1 MMTCFLKT
9 GDYESSTDIN
19 SFLVII
25 IPLLT
30 IVSSV
35 VFMIYM
41 SIKDLISHKKG
52 MVKLYKIY
60 MFYIIIYEVL
70 NLPLLILLILSSM
83 KSKITFT
90 ANTMKIL
97 AYITTLIT
105 SLIPFIMSIFRAC
118 FNLVH
123 VEWLH
128 NCLKKSDKAASLEG
142 AEPTALTISPLI
154 PSNKKEKTDF
164 VQIENKIMK
173 ATIRDILIGIAYS
186 LEMVDKSEELE
197 DSPSKTKHIIKYAN
211 IKHIIND
218 INISEDNF
226 QEYEFIDYLPKTFQ
240 KIRTL
245 YNVDTKDIIES
256 VLPKNNQ
263 LSINESAGKS
273 GAFFIQTSNNH
284 FIIKSLKSE
293 ECKLIR
299 KTFLE
304 KYLNYIEK
312 NPNSL
317 LCPIYGMYGISTKN
331 HDKKLILVM
340 RNLIG
345 SFSNNIMCKYDLK
358 GSTYKRS
365 DEFQFEKVN
374 VQVMKDLDFFNIE
387 KVLMFPD
394 ITINSFREIAK
405 NDSAFLNEQELMD
418 YSLLVVKISIDKNMA
433 TEIFGNSYNND
444 REQVF
449 QELMTTQESKI
460 FLGVDKLTASDKY
473 KHYRSFLYPS
483 LTEGTAYILGI
494 IDYFQY
500 YNFLK
505 LVETKYKNI
514 LFNKTHTKD
523 DNAQENEPGPVYI
536 SCVDPFTYKSRFDL
550 MIDKITKVKELLFE
564 KQE

>member
-1 MMTCFLKT
+1 MTCFLKT

-35 VFMIYM
+35 IFMIYM
-41 SIKDLISHKKG
+41 SIKDLISPKKG
-52 MVKLYKIY
+52 MVKIYKIY
-60 MFYIIIYEVL
+60 MLYIIIYEIL
-70 NLPLLILLILSSM
+70 NLPLLILLILSSI
-83 KSKITFT
+83 KSKIPFT
-90 ANTMKIL
+90 DNTMKIF

-128 NCLKKSDKAASLEG
+128 NCLKKSNKAASLEG

-154 PSNKKEKTDF
+154 PSNKDQKTDF

-173 ATIRDILIGIAYS
+173 TTIRDILIGIAYS

-197 DSPSKTKHIIKYAN
+197 DSSSKTKHIIKYAN

-218 INISEDNF
+218 ININEDNF

-263 LSINESAGKS
+263 LNIDGSAGKS
-273 GAFFIQTSNNH
+273 GAFFIQTANNY

-304 KYLNYIEK
+304 KYLDYIEK

-331 HDKKLILVM
+331 NDKKFILVM

-358 GSTYKRS
+358 GSTYKRT

-460 FLGVDKLTASDKY
+460 FLGVDEQTASDKY

-523 DNAQENEPGPVYI
+523 DNAQENETGPVYI

-564 KQE
+564 KKE

>member
-9 GDYESSTDIN
+9 GNSESSNKHNAFI
-19 SFLVII
+19 VII
-25 IPLLT
+25 IPLLA
-30 IVSSV
+30 IFSSV
-35 VFMIYM
+35 VFMIYVY
-41 SIKDLISHKKG
+41 IKDLLSRKKG
-52 MVKLYKIY
+52 IVKIY
-60 MFYIIIYEVL
+60 KTCILYIIIYEVL
-70 NLPLLILLILSSM
+70 NLPLLILLMVSSM
-83 KSKITFT
+83 KSNITHSNNIIKIF
-90 ANTMKIL
+90 

-105 SLIPFIMSIFRAC
+105 SLIPFIMSILRAC

-128 NCLKKSDKAASLEG
+128 NCLKKSDKAVTLQG
-142 AEPTALTISPLI
+142 AEPTVLTISPLI
-154 PSNKKEKTDF
+154 PSNKREETDF
-164 VQIENKIMK
+164 VQIEHKIMK
-173 ATIRDILIGIAYS
+173 TTIRDILIGIAYS
-186 LEMVDKSEELE
+186 LELADKPGELQN
-197 DSPSKTKHIIKYAN
+197 SSSKTKHRIKYAN
-211 IKHIIND
+211 IKHILND
-218 INISEDNF
+218 IKINEDNF
-226 QEYEFIDYLPKTFQ
+226 QEYEFIDYLPKAFH
-240 KIRTL
+240 KLRSL
-245 YNVDTKDIIES
+245 YHVDTKEIIES

-263 LSINESAGKS
+263 LSIDGSAGKS
-273 GAFFIQTSNNH
+273 GAFFIQTSNNY

-304 KYLNYIEK
+304 KYLHYIEK
-312 NPNSL
+312 NPKSL
-317 LCPIYGMYGISTKN
+317 LCPIYGMYSISTIN
-331 HDKKLILVM
+331 NEKKYILIM

-358 GSTYKRS
+358 GSTYKRT

-460 FLGVDKLTASDKY
+460 FLGVDEQTASDKY

-514 LFNKTHTKD
+514 LFNKP
-523 DNAQENEPGPVYI
+523 DNNQINKSGQVYI
-536 SCVDPFTYKSRFDL
+536 SCADPLTYKSRFDL
-550 MIDKITKVKELLFE
+550 MIDKITKVKELLFQ
-564 KQE
+564 K

>member
-1 MMTCFLKT
+1 MTCFLKT

-35 VFMIYM
+35 IFMIYM
-41 SIKDLISHKKG
+41 SIKDLISPKKG
-52 MVKLYKIY
+52 MVKIYKIY
-60 MFYIIIYEVL
+60 ILYITTYEIL

-83 KSKITFT
+83 NSKIPFT
-90 ANTMKIL
+90 DNTMKIF

-128 NCLKKSDKAASLEG
+128 NCLKKSNKAASLEG

-154 PSNKKEKTDF
+154 PSNKDEKTDF

-173 ATIRDILIGIAYS
+173 TTIRDILIGIAYS

-197 DSPSKTKHIIKYAN
+197 DSSSKTKHIIKYAN

-218 INISEDNF
+218 ININEDNF
-226 QEYEFIDYLPKTFQ
+226 QEYEFIDYLPKIFK
-240 KIRTL
+240 KIRSL

-263 LSINESAGKS
+263 LSIDGSAGKS
-273 GAFFIQTSNNH
+273 GAFFIQTANNY

-304 KYLNYIEK
+304 KYLDYIEK

-331 HDKKLILVM
+331 NDKKFILVM

-358 GSTYKRS
+358 GSTYKRT

-449 QELMTTQESKI
+449 QELMTTQKSKI
-460 FLGVDKLTASDKY
+460 FLGVDEQTASDKY

-523 DNAQENEPGPVYI
+523 DNAQENETGPVYI
-536 SCVDPFTYKSRFDL
+536 SCVDPLTYKSRFDL

-564 KQE
+564 KQD

>member
-1 MMTCFLKT
+1 MTCFLKT

-35 VFMIYM
+35 IFMIYM
-41 SIKDLISHKKG
+41 SIKDLISPKKG
-52 MVKLYKIY
+52 MVKIYKIY
-60 MFYIIIYEVL
+60 ILYITTYEIL
-70 NLPLLILLILSSM
+70 NLPLLILLILSSI
-83 KSKITFT
+83 KSKIPFT
-90 ANTMKIL
+90 DNTMKIF

-128 NCLKKSDKAASLEG
+128 NCLKKSNKAASLEG

-154 PSNKKEKTDF
+154 PSNKDEKTDF

-173 ATIRDILIGIAYS
+173 TTIRDILIGIAYS

-197 DSPSKTKHIIKYAN
+197 DSSSKTKHIIKYAN

-218 INISEDNF
+218 ININEDNF
-226 QEYEFIDYLPKTFQ
+226 QEYEFIDYLPKIFK
-240 KIRTL
+240 KIRSL

-263 LSINESAGKS
+263 LSIDGSAGKS
-273 GAFFIQTSNNH
+273 GAFFIQTTNNY

-304 KYLNYIEK
+304 KYLDYIEK

-331 HDKKLILVM
+331 NDKKFILVM

-358 GSTYKRS
+358 GSTYKRT

-449 QELMTTQESKI
+449 QELMTTQKSKI
-460 FLGVDKLTASDKY
+460 FLGVDEQTASDKY

-523 DNAQENEPGPVYI
+523 DNAQENETGPVYI